1 MRRTVLITTLA
12 LIVAI
17 ASALGFFWPFGERAQ
32 TLRLAG
38 IVEIQEVRL
47 GSKVGGRVQDVLVK
61 EGQLVEPGTKL
72 VVLEVPELEAERDQ
86 VQAKLDAATA
96 EWHKAKA
103 GPRIE
108 EKESAK
114 AAAAA
119 ALAKHQRMEA
129 GWREEEKR
137 QARAELEAAEA
148 DLKYAVDDFER
159 TAELYRRGATARAEY
174 EAALAN
180 RDRARA
186 RLNVARAR
194 DEMLQVGN
202 RAEDRAMAKAEW
214 EQAEWQYRMLKKG
227 TRQEDIDSAK
237 ARVGE
242 LRAKLRE
249 LDVNLKER
257 VVSAPEYAV
266 VEVLTVRRG
275 DLIPPNQP
283 VARVLRAEDLWVKV
297 FVPETELGKVRLN
310 QEVDVLIDS
319 YPGKRFRGRVTQVA
333 SISEFTPRNVQSV
346 DERRHQVFGVKVTV
360 PNPQGHFKAGM
371 AAEVILPLHEAP

>member
-1 MRRTVLITTLA
+1 MRRTVLVATLA
-12 LIVAI
+12 LIVAV

-61 EGQLVEPGTKL
+61 EGQLVSPGTRL

-86 VQAKLDAATA
+86 VQAKLDAAIA
-96 EWHKAKA
+96 EWQKAKA

-108 EKESAK
+108 EKESAR

-148 DLKYAVDDFER
+148 DLKYALDDFER
-159 TAELYRRGATARAEY
+159 TADLYRRGAAARADY
-174 EAALAN
+174 EVALAN

-186 RLNVARAR
+186 RLNAARAR
-194 DEMLQVGN
+194 DEMLQAGN
-202 RAEDRAMAKAEW
+202 RPEDRAMAKAEW

-227 TRQEDIDSAK
+227 TRQEDIDSAR
-237 ARVGE
+237 ARVDE

-249 LDVNLKER
+249 LDVNLRER
-257 VVSAPEYAV
+257 VVWAPEQAV
-266 VEVLTVRRG
+266 IEVLTVRKG

-283 VARVLRAEDLWVKV
+283 VARVLRAEDLWVKDRW
-297 FVPETELGKVRLN
+297 PR
-310 QEVDVLIDS
+310 S
-319 YPGKRFRGRVTQVA
+319 A
-333 SISEFTPRNVQSV
+333 SS
-346 DERRHQVFGVKVTV
+346 RRATSR
-360 PNPQGHFKAGM
+360 AWTS
-371 AAEVILPLHEAP
+371 AAIRSSASR